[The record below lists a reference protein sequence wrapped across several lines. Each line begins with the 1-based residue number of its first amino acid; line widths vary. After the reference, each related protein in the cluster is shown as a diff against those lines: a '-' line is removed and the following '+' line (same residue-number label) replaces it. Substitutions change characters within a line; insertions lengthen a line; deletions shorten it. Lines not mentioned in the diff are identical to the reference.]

1 MRTITSVLECFFFYA
16 CPLRVTRSPMWD
28 AIVWLPVP
36 ISHSKGGYVANRT
49 CFLDVQMIAKNQDKM
64 KSSAAAEILDGV
76 VTAPKAPMAAAAVA
90 KPPPMTFTM
99 PPRQARR
106 KEA

>member
-1 MRTITSVLECFFFYA
+1 
-16 CPLRVTRSPMWD
+16 MWD

-36 ISHSKGGYVANRT
+36 VCHSKGGSVANRT
-49 CFLDVQMIAKNQDKM
+49 CFLDAQMIAKNQDKM
-64 KSSAAAEILDGV
+64 KSNAAAEILDGV